1 MEVST
6 SADPAKFYWMRYTGV
21 KARTVT
27 SEKGIKVSI
36 PQRSLFGVREL
47 RGKEVDEI
55 LLEDGTKFQL
65 TISKSESLMNASK
78 PFTGKTPDFSKKVK
92 TTPAVA
98 KKTPVNR
105 KPSATKP
112 KAIPITQLG
121 AMLKAKAPKV
131 KVVANKDPRKATVTQ
146 MTGVPSKIDLPRTVK
161 VRLSDLHLPEVED
174 FADTELPEEFRRYQI
189 VESTGV
195 KVEKININLVDPE
208 LGNDVPAAD
217 TPPSTTEE

>member
-27 SEKGIKVSI
+27 SEKGVKVSI
-36 PQRSLFGVREL
+36 QPRSLFGVREL
-47 RGKEVDEI
+47 RGKEVDEV

-65 TISKSESLMNASK
+65 TINKSESLMNASK
-78 PFTGKTPDFSKKVK
+78 PFSGKTPDFSKKVK
-92 TTPAVA
+92 ATQVV
-98 KKTPVNR
+98 KKTPVSS
-105 KPSATKP
+105 KPAAVKP

-131 KVVANKDPRKATVTQ
+131 NVVANKDPRKATVTQ

-161 VRLSDLHLPEVED
+161 VKLSDLHLPEVED
-174 FADTELPEEFRRYQI
+174 FADTELPEEFRRYKI

-208 LGNDVPAAD
+208 LGNEVPDSAAQSD
-217 TPPSTTEE
+217 ESKE